1 MAINLPSRT
10 QDAGIPTQ
18 WNDTISAPVASLL
31 SGHLPAW
38 MTKDEIVAANQ
49 NIPAYTPVGKDGSGR
64 IVPAVSGTTQAIG
77 ITITAIVT
85 DASTTYKGAPIVRAA
100 CLNPDRINWPASYDT
115 DAKKFAAFDGAPT
128 PTNIL
133 VRRPKS
139 GSV

>member
-1 MAINLPSRT
+1 MAITLPNNEAT
-10 QDAGIPTQ
+10 AGIPSQ

-31 SGHLPAW
+31 SGHLPAY
-38 MTKDEIVAANQ
+38 MTKDEIVAASQ
-49 NIPAYTPVGKDGSGR
+49 NIPAYTPVGKDGNGR

-85 DASTTYKGAPIVRAA
+85 DASTTYKGAPIARAG
-100 CLNPDRINWPASYDT
+100 CFNPDRINWPASYDS

-133 VRRPKS
+133 IRRPKA

>member
-1 MAINLPSRT
+1 MPINLPSRT
-10 QDAGIPTQ
+10 QDAGIPAQ
-18 WNDTISAPVASLL
+18 WNDSISAPVASLL

-38 MTKDEIVAANQ
+38 TTKDEIVAASQ
-49 NIPAYTPVGKDGSGR
+49 NIPAYTPVGYDGNKR
-64 IVPAVSGTTQAIG
+64 IVPAVEGTTQAIG

-85 DASTTYKGAPIVRAA
+85 DASTTYKAAPIVRAA